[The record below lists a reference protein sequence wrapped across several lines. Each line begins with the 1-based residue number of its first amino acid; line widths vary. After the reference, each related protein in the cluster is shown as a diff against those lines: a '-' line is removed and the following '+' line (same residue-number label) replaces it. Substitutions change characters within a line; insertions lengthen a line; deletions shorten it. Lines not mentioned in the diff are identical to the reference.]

1 MSRSKQQIHNLLNSS
16 HDDEKAQTCQI
27 HMEII
32 PDDEN
37 SVTLSKCM
45 LNIMLEFLPDHAHLF
60 LW

>member
-37 SVTLSKCM
+37 SVTLLKCM
-45 LNIMLEFLPDHAHLF
+45 LNIMLEFSS
-60 LW
+60 